1 MDGRQFRDEQVGFPY
16 CGQKAK
22 RDPWKGF
29 PNDSRKAKRDP
40 WKGELQMVKG
50 LYTAYTGMLEEM
62 RRMDVMTN
70 NLANASTTGYKKEGT
85 VNQSFDDQLALK
97 IKDTSEIFQAKRLGD
112 VNLGVKVGETYRD
125 YGQGSFYVTD
135 NTYDLAL
142 DGEGFFAIEFRSK
155 NGGTSI
161 KYTRDGAFTVD
172 RNGYLMTKD
181 GDYVLNANGAR
192 NGAGGQANYVRVDP
206 NQDVRIEADGG
217 VYQDNRRIAEI
228 GLVDFE
234 DYNYLE
240 KYGENLYDV
249 APGGR
254 MRESDARIEQGCL
267 EMSNVNIVSEMVD
280 MITITRAYE
289 ANQKI
294 VTTIDETLDK
304 AVNAVGQ
311 V

>member
-1 MDGRQFRDEQVGFPY
+1 
-16 CGQKAK
+16 
-22 RDPWKGF
+22 
-29 PNDSRKAKRDP
+29 
-40 WKGELQMVKG
+40 MVKG
-50 LYTAYTGMLEEM
+50 LYTAYTGMIEEM

-85 VNQSFDDQLALK
+85 VKQSFDDQLAIK
-97 IKDTSEIFQAKRLGD
+97 IKDRSEVLRAKRLGD

-125 YGQGSFYVTD
+125 YSQGSFSVTD
-135 NTYDLAL
+135 NPYDLAL
-142 DGEGFFAIEFRSK
+142 DGNGFFAIEFRNK
-155 NGGTSI
+155 NGETSI
-161 KYTRDGAFTVD
+161 KYTRDGSFTVD
-172 RNGYLMTKD
+172 QNGYLMTKD

-192 NGAGGQANYVRVDP
+192 NTAGGQANYVHIDP
-206 NQDVRIEADGG
+206 NQDVTIERNGAVMQNDVQVG
-217 VYQDNRRIAEI
+217 QI

-240 KYGENLYDV
+240 KYGENLYDAV
-249 APGGR
+249 AGSRITASTAG
-254 MRESDARIEQGCL
+254 IEQGCL

-294 VTTIDETLDK
+294 ITTVDETLDK
-304 AVNAVGQ
+304 AVNTVGQ

>member
-1 MDGRQFRDEQVGFPY
+1 
-16 CGQKAK
+16 
-22 RDPWKGF
+22 
-29 PNDSRKAKRDP
+29 
-40 WKGELQMVKG
+40 MVKG
-50 LYTAYTGMLEEM
+50 LYTAYTGMMEEM

-70 NLANASTTGYKKEGT
+70 NLANADTTGYKKEGT
-85 VNQSFDDQLALK
+85 VNQSFDAQLALK
-97 IKDTSEIFQAKRLGD
+97 IKDTSEIMAARRLGD
-112 VNLGVKVGETYRD
+112 VSLGVKVGETYRD
-125 YGQGSFYVTD
+125 YGQGSFSVTD
-135 NTYDLAL
+135 NPYDVAL

-155 NGGTSI
+155 NGQTSI
-161 KYTRDGAFTVD
+161 KYTRDGSFTVD

-192 NGAGGQANYVRVDP
+192 TTTGGAANYIRIDP
-206 NQDVRIEADGG
+206 NQEARIETDGTI
-217 VYQDNRRIAEI
+217 YQNNQPVGQI
-228 GLVDFE
+228 GLVDFA

-249 APGGR
+249 VPGAQLAA
-254 MRESDARIEQGCL
+254 SNAKIEQGCL

-294 VTTIDETLDK
+294 VTAIDETLDK
-304 AVNAVGQ
+304 SVNTVGQ

>member
-1 MDGRQFRDEQVGFPY
+1 
-16 CGQKAK
+16 
-22 RDPWKGF
+22 
-29 PNDSRKAKRDP
+29 
-40 WKGELQMVKG
+40 MVKG
-50 LYTAYTGMLEEM
+50 LYTAYTGMIEEM

-70 NLANASTTGYKKEGT
+70 NLANADTTGYKKEGT
-85 VNQSFDDQLALK
+85 VNQSFADELAIK
-97 IKDTSEIFQAKRLGD
+97 IKDTSEIMPARRLGT
-112 VNLGVKVGETYRD
+112 VNMGVKVGETYRD
-125 YGQGSFYVTD
+125 YSQGAFSVTD
-135 NTYDLAL
+135 NAYDVAL

-155 NGGTSI
+155 NGETSV

-192 NGAGGQANYVRVDP
+192 TGTGGQANYIRIDP
-206 NQDVRIEADGG
+206 NQDVTIDTNGAIFQNDVQVGQIG
-217 VYQDNRRIAEI
+217 V
-228 GLVDFE
+228 VDFA

-249 APGGR
+249 VPGGQVIA
-254 MRESDARIEQGCL
+254 SNAKVEQGCL
-267 EMSNVNIVSEMVD
+267 EMSNVNIVTEMVD

-304 AVNAVGQ
+304 AVNTVGQ
-311 V
+311 I

>member
-1 MDGRQFRDEQVGFPY
+1 
-16 CGQKAK
+16 
-22 RDPWKGF
+22 
-29 PNDSRKAKRDP
+29 
-40 WKGELQMVKG
+40 MVKG
-50 LYTAYTGMLEEM
+50 LYTAYTGMIEEM

-70 NLANASTTGYKKEGT
+70 NLANADTTGFKKEGT
-85 VNQSFDDQLALK
+85 VNQSFDEQLALR
-97 IKDTSEIFQAKRLGD
+97 IKDSADIVPAKRLGD
-112 VNLGVKVGETYRD
+112 VSLGVKVGETYRD
-125 YGQGSFYVTD
+125 YSQGSFYVTD
-135 NTYDLAL
+135 NPYDVAL

-155 NGGTSI
+155 NGETSV

-192 NGAGGQANYVRVDP
+192 NTAGGQANYVRVDP
-206 NQDVRIEADGG
+206 NQDVTIDTDGS
-217 VYQDNRRIAEI
+217 VYQNNVRVAQI
-228 GLVDFE
+228 GLVDFA

-240 KYGENLYDV
+240 KYGENLYNMV
-249 APGGR
+249 PGGQ
-254 MRESDARIEQGCL
+254 MRESNARIEQGCL
-267 EMSNVNIVSEMVD
+267 EMSNVNVVTEMVN

-304 AVNAVGQ
+304 AVNSVGQ

>member
-1 MDGRQFRDEQVGFPY
+1 
-16 CGQKAK
+16 
-22 RDPWKGF
+22 
-29 PNDSRKAKRDP
+29 
-40 WKGELQMVKG
+40 MVKG
-50 LYTAYTGMLEEM
+50 LYTAYTGMVEEM

-70 NLANASTTGYKKEGT
+70 NLANADTTGYKKEGT
-85 VNQSFDDQLALK
+85 VNQSFESQLALR
-97 IKDTSEIFQAKRLGD
+97 IKDTSDIVPARRLGD
-112 VNLGVKVGETYRD
+112 VSLGVKVGETYRD
-125 YGQGSFYVTD
+125 YSQGSFYVTD
-135 NTYDLAL
+135 NSFDVAL

-155 NGGTSI
+155 NGETSV
-161 KYTRDGAFTVD
+161 KYTRDGAFTID

-206 NQDVRIEADGG
+206 NQEVTIDTDGSIYQNNLRVAQIG
-217 VYQDNRRIAEI
+217 V
-228 GLVDFE
+228 VDFA

-249 APGGR
+249 APGGQR
-254 MRESDARIEQGCL
+254 RESNAKIEQGCL
-267 EMSNVNIVSEMVD
+267 EMSNVNVVSEMVD

>member
-1 MDGRQFRDEQVGFPY
+1 
-16 CGQKAK
+16 
-22 RDPWKGF
+22 
-29 PNDSRKAKRDP
+29 
-40 WKGELQMVKG
+40 MVKG
-50 LYTAYTGMLEEM
+50 LYTAYTGMIEEM

-70 NLANASTTGYKKEGT
+70 NLANASTTGFKKEGT
-85 VNQSFDDQLALK
+85 VNQSFDAQLALR
-97 IKDTSEIFQAKRLGD
+97 IKDSSDILPARKLGD
-112 VNLGVKVGETYRD
+112 VSLGVKVGETYRD
-125 YGQGSFYVTD
+125 YTQGSFYVTD
-135 NTYDLAL
+135 NPYDVAL

-155 NGGTSI
+155 NGETSI

-192 NGAGGQANYVRVDP
+192 NTAGGQANYVRVDP
-206 NQDVRIEADGG
+206 NQDVTIDADGS
-217 VYQDNRRIAEI
+217 VYQNNVRVSQI
-228 GLVDFE
+228 GIVDFA

-249 APGGR
+249 VPGGQL
-254 MRESDARIEQGCL
+254 RESAARIEQGCL
-267 EMSNVNIVSEMVD
+267 EMSNVNVVTEMVN

>member
-1 MDGRQFRDEQVGFPY
+1 
-16 CGQKAK
+16 
-22 RDPWKGF
+22 
-29 PNDSRKAKRDP
+29 
-40 WKGELQMVKG
+40 MVKG

-85 VNQSFDDQLALK
+85 VNQSFDAQLALK
-97 IKDTSEIFQAKRLGD
+97 IKDTSEIMAARRLGD
-112 VNLGVKVGETYRD
+112 VSLGVKVGETYRD
-125 YGQGSFYVTD
+125 YGQGSFSVTD
-135 NTYDLAL
+135 NPYDVAL

-155 NGGTSI
+155 NGQTSI
-161 KYTRDGAFTVD
+161 KYTRDGSFTVD

-192 NGAGGQANYVRVDP
+192 TTTGGAANYIRIDP
-206 NQDVRIEADGG
+206 NQEARIETDGTI
-217 VYQDNRRIAEI
+217 YQNNQPVGQI
-228 GLVDFE
+228 GLVDFA

-249 APGGR
+249 VPGAQLAA
-254 MRESDARIEQGCL
+254 SNAKIEQGCL

-294 VTTIDETLDK
+294 VTAIDETLDK
-304 AVNAVGQ
+304 SVNTVGQ

>member
-1 MDGRQFRDEQVGFPY
+1 
-16 CGQKAK
+16 
-22 RDPWKGF
+22 
-29 PNDSRKAKRDP
+29 
-40 WKGELQMVKG
+40 MVKG

-85 VNQSFDDQLALK
+85 VNQAFDDELAIR
-97 IKDTSEIFQAKRLGD
+97 IKDSSEIFRTKRLGD

-125 YGQGSFYVTD
+125 FSQGSFSVTD
-135 NTYDLAL
+135 NPYDLAL
-142 DGEGFFAIEFRSK
+142 DGEGFFAIEFRNR
-155 NGGTSI
+155 NGETSI
-161 KYTRDGAFTVD
+161 KYTRDGSFTVD

-192 NGAGGQANYVRVDP
+192 NSAGGTANYVRVDP
-206 NQDVRIEADGG
+206 NQEVTIDADGII
-217 VYQDNRRIAEI
+217 YQNNVQVAQI
-228 GLVDFE
+228 GIVDFE

-240 KYGENLYDV
+240 KYGENLFDTV
-249 APGGR
+249 PGAR
-254 MRESDARIEQGCL
+254 MRETDARIEQGCL
-267 EMSNVNIVSEMVD
+267 EMSNTNIVKEMVE

-294 VTTIDETLDK
+294 VTTIDQTLEK
-304 AVNAVGQ
+304 AVNTVGQ

>member
-1 MDGRQFRDEQVGFPY
+1 
-16 CGQKAK
+16 
-22 RDPWKGF
+22 
-29 PNDSRKAKRDP
+29 
-40 WKGELQMVKG
+40 MVKG
-50 LYTAYTGMLEEM
+50 LYTAYTGMIEEM

-70 NLANASTTGYKKEGT
+70 NLANADTTGFKKEGT
-85 VNQSFDDQLALK
+85 VNQSFDAQLALK
-97 IKDTSEIFQAKRLGD
+97 IKDTSEMTQHRRLGD

-125 YGQGSFYVTD
+125 YSQGSFYVTD
-135 NTYDLAL
+135 NPYDVAL

-155 NGGTSI
+155 NGETSI

-181 GDYVLNANGAR
+181 GDYVLNANGAA
-192 NGAGGQANYVRVDP
+192 NAAGGQANYVRVDP
-206 NQDVRIEADGG
+206 NREITIDSDGTIYQNNTAVARIG
-217 VYQDNRRIAEI
+217 I
-228 GLVDFE
+228 VDFA

-240 KYGENLYDV
+240 KYGENLYDMV
-249 APGGR
+249 PGGQR
-254 MRESDARIEQGCL
+254 QASNARIEQGCL
-267 EMSNVNIVSEMVD
+267 EMSNVNIVSEMVN

-304 AVNAVGQ
+304 AVNSVGQ